1 MAVIELAKSG
11 LEATT
16 YELVVSVGNSALMVA
31 GVLSTQFL
39 IAVGGLPCTDSD
51 PNSCPSDTVSLENTS
66 DYKETN
72 GPRKYSDYT
81 FLLIGFQILGAL
93 LFVPFL
99 PASRQEC
106 SDWKRIGEER
116 GDSETRAYLC
126 LGLASVIIF
135 YGILGTVL
143 LLDEKTSCMQWI
155 GGEGC

>member
-16 YELVVSVGNSALMVA
+16 YELVVSVGNSALIVS

-39 IAVGGLPCTDSD
+39 IAVGGLPCTDD
-51 PNSCPSDTVSLENTS
+51 DVTQCPSNTVSLESTS
-66 DYKETN
+66 DYKETD

-81 FLLIGFQILGAL
+81 FLLIGVQIIGAL

-99 PASRQEC
+99 PASKQEC
-106 SDWKRIGEER
+106 SDRKRIGEEK
-116 GDSETRAYLC
+116 GDSETRAYIC
-126 LGLASVIIF
+126 LGLASVVIF
-135 YGILGTVL
+135 YGILATIL
-143 LLDEKTSCMQWI
+143 LLDDKTSCMQWI